1 MGILNVDLENIN
13 LDDANNFDEN
23 DPETNELYMPDSWLD
38 VIDLKSAEHVKKIK
52 VKI

>member
-1 MGILNVDLENIN
+1 MDILNVDLENIN

-23 DPETNELYMPDSWLD
+23 DPETNELYMPDLRLG